1 MKDSR
6 CFGIGMVTLCI
17 FAGLIAAG
25 CGTLTNLL
33 NPIHAVDENGNK
45 VPAALDSLTQK
56 YKIEGFTY
64 SYKDRPAV
72 PAAPQ
77 KPVEPRKPSPPAW
90 SISLIE
96 VETEING
103 NKRYTK
109 ESFSS
114 REEAIKKINFYSSQ
128 GRRNDIS
135 PLDASHAL
143 RVAAAISGNFEFY
156 EGEQKQYESA
166 LAQYQAAFPKYQQGV
181 KEYEKENAE
190 YQANLPNYR
199 AKVETEI
206 KSIQDSINPNA
217 PGNWIGYVE
226 GKYLLYRGKVE

>member
-1 MKDSR
+1 
-6 CFGIGMVTLCI
+6 MVTLCI
-17 FAGLIAAG
+17 LAGLIAAG
-25 CGTLTNLL
+25 CGTLANLL
-33 NPIHAVDENGNK
+33 NPIHAIDENGNK

-56 YKIEGFTY
+56 YTIEGLAY
-64 SYKDRPAV
+64 SYKDRPDI
-72 PAAPQ
+72 PAAPK

-90 SISLIE
+90 STSLIE
-96 VETEING
+96 VETEIN

-114 REEAIKKINFYSSQ
+114 REDAIRKINFYSSE

-143 RVAAAISGNFEFY
+143 RVAAAISESFEFC

-190 YQANLPNYR
+190 YR

-206 KSIQDSINPNA
+206 KSIQPKFPVVYLTYQRKTFILNGGLNITLDHTAIIACSI
-217 PGNWIGYVE
+217 
-226 GKYLLYRGKVE
+226 KK